1 MALGQPAP
9 SDNFVIDQVAQNSLK
24 SFWVTLFVLQN
35 VQDVF
40 IFFFKKPEK

>member
-9 SDNFVIDQVAQNSLK
+9 SDNFVVIDQVAQNLLK

-40 IFFFKKPEK
+40 IFFKKPEK